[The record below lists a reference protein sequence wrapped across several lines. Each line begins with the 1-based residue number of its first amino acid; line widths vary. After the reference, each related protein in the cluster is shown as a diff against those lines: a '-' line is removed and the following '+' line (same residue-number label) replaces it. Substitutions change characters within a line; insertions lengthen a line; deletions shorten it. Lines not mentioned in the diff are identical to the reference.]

1 MAINKVPTLLVGLG
15 GIGCS
20 IADMTAS
27 MLDEETKKYVGVVG
41 FDTNAEDLKKVKIKT
56 VRTSDENLVKHF
68 LKENPEYIKWF
79 PVNKFTVNRD
89 MKNGA
94 GQIRA
99 ISRLA
104 GLASER
110 AGRFVVL
117 EEEIKR
123 ILKHDVDKA
132 SGSINVFVVGSIT
145 GGTGAGLFLQIPFYI
160 KRFLKSEMSIENV
173 HVRGMFLSADIT
185 KNVQPSLINKDAVMV
200 NAYACMKELNAF
212 YLTQI
217 MDDEDIH
224 LDLDYYERTDR
235 AEEVKK
241 MKKDMIEEQSSSDFE
256 FDFEFDD
263 GMDLSAIEDDAKDI
277 ASDGANIPYNAFYLI
292 EGTDNKGGIGN
303 ASLDTVK
310 KQVSKMIYT
319 VLFTPVK
326 AEDAGILDNTI
337 LQDMEGGGMN
347 RYSSAGL
354 CSLIYPYEVVKEYVT
369 LRWVKD
375 LVKDEWLLIDKNYE
389 SELDIAYSN
398 QKSDPSVKIPRMD
411 DTYIRLFKK
420 EISGKEGTR
429 LGHLRGDAFI
439 ENPDDFNNPISKAS
453 RLLKKIENEV
463 ETIICSDDMTVLKDE
478 CKINLKLAMN
488 IDSAD
493 KEIGR
498 VYDALEDYQRKM
510 NSTVK
515 EHRAQIANDVFP
527 VKESALKMKKD
538 NPLCMYNLLVNVHPV
553 AARFMCYDMIRTLD
567 KKIEGLENG
576 IASTDLMAYED
587 VDFYGTEKDGIQDAS
602 EAVIFIKN
610 KNVPVINTAKKPLQL
625 LVNKFQQMTSNQT
638 MLVENY
644 GKDALLLSTYK
655 ILRERF
661 AIMAEYYEGFFHN
674 IEQAIKD
681 NEERI
686 ERLEKSYVEGGY
698 GELPVYASP
707 DAFRMIYQDFRLK
720 ADFALP
726 EDTKKAIF
734 DEIFSIV
741 AGIVENKNKE
751 YTEEQ
756 KRRRD
761 ESIQKQL
768 TDIFDKG
775 IVDTLKTLVI
785 TKGKGVVDINI
796 KQAIEKELVL
806 NEGILNTSDAAFE
819 QKRLAYARQLI
830 DSAMGMAAPMFAAK
844 SREDFTE
851 TIYLGINPEAAEFA
865 GRAADKATTKDRL
878 VPEKTE
884 ATDMKPVSVLME
896 KEFSPYEIICFKSKH
911 KYLIEDLVK
920 YGKGSDYEK
929 AYEKRIK
936 NLGKEPAAEG
946 IDAYKTVVNPH
957 LSRFW
962 HEEGFIPPIG
972 IDERNKADKETLK
985 ALVYAMGMD
994 LLKKEENED
1003 FDGRLLWHL
1012 VVGTRL
1018 YPIRKQGA
1026 LIGNS
1031 YVSVYDA
1038 LKFNRKV
1045 KAQILYNAQVMKK
1058 NVKGYMDAEELM
1070 EKIDETWFIE
1080 DLVQSHADEDDEN
1093 FLDILIK
1100 MFSMMD
1106 RKKWEVLFD
1115 GLSVTLKDYLSYMLE
1130 DNDKLVKKAY
1140 NQIIKKMMQYSS
1152 IGKKREAG
1160 TDLTHAEKK
1169 TEEMVKGLINATM
1182 L

>member
-56 VRTSDENLVKHF
+56 VRTSDENLVKYF
-68 LKENPEYIKWF
+68 LKENPEYTKWF

-89 MKNGA
+89 MTNGA

-110 AGRFVVL
+110 AGRFIVVD
-117 EEEIKR
+117 EEIKR
-123 ILKHDVDKA
+123 ILKHDADKA
-132 SGSINVFVVGSIT
+132 TGAINVFVVGSIT
-145 GGTGAGLFLQIPFYI
+145 GGTGAGLFLQVPFYI
-160 KRFLKSEMSIENV
+160 KRFLKSEMAIENV

-185 KNVQPSLINKDAVMV
+185 KNVQPSNINRDAVMV

-212 YLTQI
+212 YMTQN
-217 MDDEDIH
+217 MDDDDIH
-224 LDLDYYERTDR
+224 LELDYYERVDK
-235 AEEVKK
+235 AEEVKR
-241 MKKDMIEEQSSSDFE
+241 MKKAMLEEQNKDYY
-256 FDFEFDD
+256 FDD
-263 GMDLSAIEDDAKDI
+263 GVDFSVLEDDAENL

-292 EGTDNKGGIGN
+292 EGTDNKGGVGN

-310 KQVSKMIYT
+310 KQVAKMIYT

-326 AEDAGILDNTI
+326 AEDAGILDNTV

-354 CSLIYPYEVVKEYVT
+354 CSLVYPYEAVKEYVT

-375 LVKDEWLLIDKNYE
+375 LVKEEWLLIDKNYE

-398 QKSDPSVKIPRMD
+398 QKSDPSVKLPRID
-411 DTYIRLFKK
+411 DTYIRLFKN

-429 LGHLRGDAFI
+429 LGHLRGDAYI
-439 ENPDDFNNPISKAS
+439 ENPDDFNNPISKTS
-453 RLLKKIENEV
+453 RLLKKIEDEV
-463 ETIICSDDMTVLKDE
+463 DEIICSDDMNTYKEE
-478 CKINLKLAMN
+478 CKINMKLALN

-493 KEIGR
+493 KEINR
-498 VYDALEDYQRKM
+498 VYDALEDYQRKIL
-510 NSTVK
+510 SAVK
-515 EHRAQIANDVFP
+515 EHRAQIANEVFP
-527 VKESALKMKKD
+527 VKESALNLKKD
-538 NPLCMYNLLVNVHPV
+538 SPLCMYNLLVNVHPV
-553 AARFMCYDMIRTLD
+553 AARFMCYDVIRTLD
-567 KKIEGLENG
+567 KKIEMLETG
-576 IASTDLMAYED
+576 IASTNLSGYED
-587 VDFYGTEKDGIQDAS
+587 EDFYGTEKDGIQDAS
-602 EAVIFIKN
+602 EAIILIKN
-610 KNVPVINTAKKPLQL
+610 KKLPIINNTKKPIQL
-625 LVNKFQQMTSNQT
+625 LVNKFQMISSNQAA
-638 MLVENY
+638 LVENY
-644 GKDALLLSTYK
+644 GKEKLLLSTYQ

-661 AIMAEYYEGFFHN
+661 SIMAEYYEGFFSN
-674 IEQAIKD
+674 IEQSIKD

-686 ERLEKSYVEGGY
+686 ERLEKAYVNSEY

-707 DAFRMIYQDFRLK
+707 DAFRMIYQDFLLK
-720 ADFALP
+720 ADFTLP
-726 EDTKKAIF
+726 DDTKKAIF
-734 DEIFSIV
+734 DEVFAIV
-741 AGIVENKNKE
+741 SGIVENKEKE

-761 ESIQKQL
+761 ESIQKKL
-768 TDIFDKG
+768 TEIFEKG
-775 IVDTLKTLVI
+775 IIETLKTLVI
-785 TKGKGVVDINI
+785 NKGKGIVDINI
-796 KQAIEKELVL
+796 KQAIEKELAM
-806 NEGILNTSDAAFE
+806 NEGILNTSDAEFE

-830 DSAMGMAAPMFAAK
+830 DSAMGMATPMFAVK
-844 SREDFTE
+844 SKDDFTE

-865 GRAADKATTKDRL
+865 GRTADKAATKDRL
-878 VPEKTE
+878 VPERTE

-911 KYLIEDLVK
+911 KYLIEELVK
-920 YGKGSDYEK
+920 YGKGSDFEK

-936 NLGKEPAAEG
+936 NLGKEPVAEG

-985 ALVYAMGMD
+985 AFVYAMGMD
-994 LLKKEENED
+994 MLVREKNED

-1012 VVGTRL
+1012 AMGTRL
-1018 YPIRKQGA
+1018 QPIRKQGA

-1031 YVSVYDA
+1031 YVAVFDA
-1038 LKFNRKV
+1038 LKFNREV
-1045 KAQILYNAQVMKK
+1045 KKQILCSAQIMKK
-1058 NVKGYMDAEELM
+1058 NIKGYMDAEELM
-1070 EKIDETWFIE
+1070 NTIDTTWFIE
-1080 DLVQSHADEDDEN
+1080 DLVQSYADEDDEN

-1100 MFSMMD
+1100 MFPMMP
-1106 RKKWEVLFD
+1106 RKKWEELFV
-1115 GLSVTLKDYLSYMLE
+1115 GLSETLEDYLSCMFD
-1130 DNDKLVKKAY
+1130 DNKKLIKKAY
-1140 NQIIKKMMQYSS
+1140 DQILEKMITYSS
-1152 IGKKREAG
+1152 IGKKRAEG
-1160 TDLTHAEKK
+1160 TALTHGEEK
-1169 TEEMVKGLINATM
+1169 TEAQVRGLINA
-1182 L
+1182 LLV

>member
-20 IADMTAS
+20 IANMTAS
-27 MLDEETKKYVGVVG
+27 MLDDETKKYVGVVG
-41 FDTNAEDLKKVKIKT
+41 FDTNAEDLKKVQKIKT

-123 ILKHDVDKA
+123 ILKHDEDKA
-132 SGSINVFVVGSIT
+132 TGAINVFVVGSIT

-160 KRFLKSEMSIENV
+160 KRFLKNEMAIENV

-185 KNVQPSLINKDAVMV
+185 KNVQPSTINKEAVMV

-217 MDDEDIH
+217 MKDEDIH
-224 LDLDYYERTDR
+224 LELDYYGRTDR
-235 AEEVKK
+235 AEEVKM
-241 MKKDMIEEQSSSDFE
+241 MKKDMMEEEMNGDFG
-256 FDFEFDD
+256 FDFDD
-263 GMDLSAIEDDAKDI
+263 GMDITAMEDDADAI

-292 EGTDNKGGIGN
+292 EGTDNKGGVGN
-303 ASLDTVK
+303 SSLDTVK

-319 VLFTPVK
+319 VLFTPIK

-354 CSLIYPYEVVKEYVT
+354 CSLIYPYEVVREYVT

-398 QKSDPSVKIPRMD
+398 QKSDPSVKLPRLD

-420 EISGKEGTR
+420 EIEGKEGSR
-429 LGHLRGDAFI
+429 LGHLRGDAYI
-439 ENPDDFNNPISKAS
+439 ENPDDFNKPISKTS

-463 ETIICSDDMTVLKDE
+463 EEIICSDDMNVLKDE
-478 CKINLKLAMN
+478 CKINMKLAMN

-493 KEIGR
+493 KEINR
-498 VYDALEDYQRKM
+498 VYDALEDYQRKI

-515 EHRAQIANDVFP
+515 EYRAQIANDVFP
-527 VKESALKMKKD
+527 VKESALQLKKD
-538 NPLCMYNLLVNVHPV
+538 DPLCMYKLLVDVHPV

-567 KKIEGLENG
+567 KKIEDLENG
-576 IASTDLMAYED
+576 IASVDLMAYED
-587 VDFYGTEKDGIQDAS
+587 VDFYGNEKDGIQDAS
-602 EAVIFIKN
+602 EAVAFIKN
-610 KNVPVINTAKKPLQL
+610 KNVPILNTAKKPLQL

-638 MLVENY
+638 TLVENY
-644 GKDALLLSTYK
+644 GKDSLLLSTYK

-661 AIMAEYYEGFFHN
+661 AIMAEYYEGFFNN
-674 IEQAIKD
+674 IEQSIKD
-681 NEERI
+681 NDERI
-686 ERLEKSYVEGGY
+686 ERLEKSYVDKEY

-720 ADFALP
+720 ADFTLP

-734 DEIFSIV
+734 DKIFAIV
-741 AGIVENKNKE
+741 ASIVENKGKE

-768 TDIFDKG
+768 TDIFDTS
-775 IVDTLKTLVI
+775 IVDSLKSLVI
-785 TKGKGVVDINI
+785 SKGKGIVDINI
-796 KQAIEKELVL
+796 KQAIEKELVM
-806 NEGILNTSDAAFE
+806 NEGILNTSDATFE

-830 DSAMGMAAPMFAAK
+830 DSAMGMATPMFAVK
-844 SREDFTE
+844 TRDDFTE
-851 TIYLGINPEAAEFA
+851 TIYLGINPEAAEYA
-865 GRAADKATTKDRL
+865 GRSADKATTKDRL

-920 YGKGSDYEK
+920 YGKGSDYEQ
-929 AYEKRIK
+929 AYEKRIR

-972 IDERNKADKETLK
+972 IDERNKAEKETLK
-985 ALVYAMGMD
+985 AFVYAMGMD
-994 LLKKEENED
+994 LLKKEKNED

-1031 YVSVYDA
+1031 YVAVYDA

-1045 KAQILYNAQVMKK
+1045 KQQILYSAQIMKK
-1058 NVKGYMDAEELM
+1058 NIKGYMDAEELM
-1070 EKIDETWFIE
+1070 ETIDTTWFIE

-1100 MFSMMD
+1100 MFSMMP
-1106 RKKWEVLFD
+1106 REKWENLFK
-1115 GLSVTLKDYLSYMLE
+1115 GLSITLEDYLSYMFD
-1130 DNDKLVKKAY
+1130 DNNKLVKKAY
-1140 NQIIKKMMQYSS
+1140 DQILEKMLTYSV
-1152 IGKKREAG
+1152 IGKKQAEGAE
-1160 TDLTHAEKK
+1160 LTHAEKK
-1169 TEEMVKGLINATM
+1169 TKEQVRGLINATM